1 MPNRQNH
8 TKSFLKSV
16 YRQQVENLFK
26 LFTEKRIHMVHMI
39 ELVRQGKVDFPHMIV
54 SVSPNS
60 IVVFKRKWENK
71 AQRNKTKIMYIIT
84 QQKEVHNQVKPQK
97 R

>member
-1 MPNRQNH
+1 M
-8 TKSFLKSV
+8 
-16 YRQQVENLFK
+16 YRQQVENLFE

-60 IVVFKRKWENK
+60 IVVFSENGKTKPKKTKRK
-71 AQRNKTKIMYIIT
+71 
-84 QQKEVHNQVKPQK
+84 
-97 R
+97 